1 MFGKSFLGTE
11 QDKTEKI
18 VVQGHRNTKRPVSGE
33 AEEIRFRCDYA
44 TVTTGGR

>member
-33 AEEIRFRCDYA
+33 AEESDSDVIIQW
-44 TVTTGGR
+44 